1 MLRLTALDDDDG
13 DAVYFKLF
21 HVLYICVFI
30 FAWVWWTRSYFL
42 YFANEDIESQEWA
55 YCFLTVSQP

>member
-13 DAVYFKLF
+13 DAVYLKLF

-30 FAWVWWTRSYFL
+30 FA
-42 YFANEDIESQEWA
+42 
-55 YCFLTVSQP
+55 